1 MNDKDIAQRIAVQI
15 IAACATSLDRF
26 KKAKTE
32 EEKQMTAVTEFLSG
46 ITQTVDY
53 IKKNKGAITA
63 QHIEDALKIVDKEL
77 GLYPVNTTE
86 YNN

>member
-15 IAACATSLDRF
+15 IAACAASLGRF
-26 KKAKTE
+26 KEAKTE

-53 IKKNKGAITA
+53 IKRNKGTITA

>member
-15 IAACATSLDRF
+15 IAACVASLGRF
-26 KKAKTE
+26 KEAKTE

-46 ITQTVDY
+46 ITQTADF
-53 IKKNKGAITA
+53 IKSNKGTITA

-77 GLYPVNTTE
+77 GLYPVNTNDI
-86 YNN
+86 NN

>member
-1 MNDKDIAQRIAVQI
+1 MNDKDIAQYIAVQI

-26 KKAKTE
+26 KEAKTE